1 MPTQKLGLMQKA
13 THLEARGPLA
23 EGKRKVHAL
32 APGVTW
38 LCECQA
44 KRIASLSPG
53 LQKSPKP
60 KASLQCP
67 SPRQEGHSQSHCGHH
82 VDPVRR
88 LVSPG
93 HTDWPPLARSRDPT
107 GHTQN
112 RSGACSRLAHKFC
125 DSHKTE
131 SKSQASCRDR
141 GDLQE
146 GKL

>member
-13 THLEARGPLA
+13 TRLEARGLLA

-67 SPRQEGHSQSHCGHH
+67 SPRQEGHSQSHVGTTWTPSAGSCHQGTLTGL
-82 VDPVRR
+82 PS
-88 LVSPG
+88 LVHATPQG
-93 HTDWPPLARSRDPT
+93 T
-107 GHTQN
+107 
-112 RSGACSRLAHKFC
+112 
-125 DSHKTE
+125 HKTE
-131 SKSQASCRDR
+131 VVPVHV
-141 GDLQE
+141 
-146 GKL
+146 